1 MGDARI
7 EAPDEP
13 LKMRLFVQRLIDDV
27 RALERMLAEDVFE
40 RGITRIGAE
49 QEMFLIDPVTHRPA
63 MKVMEML
70 ARLQDPHYTT
80 ELGAFNLECNLD
92 PRELGAGS
100 LRALEE
106 QLQELIGK
114 AREAGKE
121 VGAEIF
127 LAGILPTLEKAD
139 LAVTNMAPVPRYAIL
154 ADAMRRLRGEDFQ
167 LFIKGRD
174 ELTLRHENVMLEA
187 ANTSFQFHLQVHP
200 SQFARL
206 YNIAQVATAPVLALG
221 TFSPLFLG
229 RRLWSE
235 TRIAVFTQSVDTRRG
250 NIHHRMQRP
259 RVHFGE
265 SWVDES
271 VLEIFRQDI
280 SAFRVLLTSELGEDP
295 LAALDAGR
303 IPDLKALR
311 LHNGTVYRWN
321 RACYGII
328 DGVPHLRI
336 ENRVLPSGPTPLDEI
351 SNAAFWLG
359 LVLALEKEYEDVRQH
374 IRFDEA
380 YDNFLAA
387 ARTGLKAQMTWLDG
401 RDWAVGDLVLEEL
414 APRARDGLE
423 NAGLTGEEIDRYMGT
438 IEARVRAQQNGSS
451 WMVES
456 LASLGKIGSAAE
468 RHGAIVKCALEQ
480 QKLEKPVH
488 TWPLATLQREEGGW
502 QRHYAQVGNL
512 MSTELVTVSPD
523 EVLEL
528 VACLMDWQQVHH
540 IPVEDADH
548 RLVGMISHRRLLRY
562 LAQHPSRQPVAVR
575 EVMTGDV
582 AFVSPQT
589 SSLDAIRI
597 MKERKITALPVVEEG
612 ILVGIVTEHDF
623 LRVADKLLEDF
634 LKR

>member
-1 MGDARI
+1 MG
-7 EAPDEP
+7 EANIAALDEP

-27 RALERMLAEDVFE
+27 RALERMLAGDVFE

-49 QEMFLIDPVTHRPA
+49 QEMFLIDPSSYRPT

-70 ARLQDPHYTT
+70 ERLGDSHFTT

-92 PRELGAGS
+92 PRELGPGS
-100 LRALEE
+100 LRALED
-106 QLQELIGK
+106 QLEGLLAK
-114 AREAGKE
+114 ARAAGRE

-127 LAGILPTLEKAD
+127 LAGILPTLEQSD
-139 LAVTNMAPVPRYAIL
+139 LAVANMAPVPRYAIL
-154 ADAMRRLRGEDFQ
+154 ADTLRRLRGEDFQ

-174 ELTLRHENVMLEA
+174 ELTLRHGNVMLEA

-200 SQFARL
+200 SQFARI
-206 YNIAQVATAPVLALG
+206 YNIAQVATAPALAVG

-235 TRIAVFTQSVDTRRG
+235 TRIAVFTQAVDTRRG
-250 NIHHRMQRP
+250 NIHQRVQRP

-280 SAFRVLLTSELGEDP
+280 SAFRVLLTTELGEDP

-321 RACYGII
+321 RACYGILN
-328 DGVPHLRI
+328 GVPHLRI
-336 ENRVLPSGPTPLDEI
+336 ENRVLPAGPSVLDEI
-351 SNAAFWLG
+351 ANSAFWLG
-359 LVLALEKEYEDVRQH
+359 LVLALDKEAIDVRRH
-374 IRFDEA
+374 LRFDEA
-380 YDNFLAA
+380 HDNFLAA
-387 ARTGLKAQMTWLDG
+387 ARTGLKAQITWLDG
-401 RDWAVGDLVLEEL
+401 RDWAVGDLVLQEL
-414 APRARDGLE
+414 APRARQGLADAGLE
-423 NAGLTGEEIDRYMGT
+423 AAEIDRYLGT
-438 IEARVRAQQNGSS
+438 IEERVAAQQNGST
-451 WMVES
+451 WMIES
-456 LASLGKIGSAAE
+456 LAGLGKAGSAAE
-468 RHGAIVKCALEQ
+468 RHGALVQCALDQ
-480 QKLEKPVH
+480 QKGGQPVH
-488 TWPLATLQREEGGW
+488 TWPLATLQRERSAW
-502 QRHYAQVGNL
+502 QRYYAEVGNL
-512 MSTELVTVSPD
+512 MTTELVTVSPD

-540 IPVEDADH
+540 IPVEDENH
-548 RLVGMISHRRLLRY
+548 RLVGMISHRRLLRH
-562 LAQHPSRQPVAVR
+562 LAQHPSRRPVAVS
-575 EVMTGDV
+575 EVMTAEV
-582 AFVSPQT
+582 ASVSPRT
-589 SSLDAIRI
+589 PSLEAIRL
-597 MKERKITALPVVEEG
+597 MKEKKITALPVVEDG

>member
-1 MGDARI
+1 MGEAKI

-27 RALERMLAEDVFE
+27 RALERMLAENAFE
-40 RGITRIGAE
+40 QGITRIGAE
-49 QEMFLIDPVTHRPA
+49 QEMFLIDPVSHRPA

-70 ARLQDPHYTT
+70 RRLDDPHFTT
-80 ELGAFNLECNLD
+80 ELGAFNMECNLD

-100 LRALEE
+100 LRALED
-106 QLQELIGK
+106 QLVGLLDK
-114 AREAGKE
+114 ARAAGRE
-121 VGAEIF
+121 ENVAIF
-127 LAGILPTLEKAD
+127 LAGILPTLEKSD
-139 LAVTNMAPVPRYAIL
+139 LAEANMAPVPRYGVL
-154 ADAMRRLRGEDFQ
+154 ARALRRLRGEDFQ

-200 SQFARL
+200 SRFARL

-235 TRIAVFTQSVDTRRG
+235 TRIALFTQAVDTRRG
-250 NIHHRMQRP
+250 NIHHRFQRP
-259 RVHFGE
+259 RVHFGDG
-265 SWVDES
+265 WVDES

-336 ENRVLPSGPTPLDEI
+336 ENRVLPAGPTPLDEI
-351 SNAAFWLG
+351 ANSAFWLG
-359 LVLALEKEYEDVRQH
+359 LVLGMDQQYGDIRPL
-374 IRFDEA
+374 IRFDDA

-387 ARTGLKAQMTWLDG
+387 ARTGLKAQLTWLDG
-401 RDWAVGDLVLEEL
+401 RDWAVGLLTIAEL
-414 APRARDGLE
+414 APLARQGLAS
-423 NAGLTGEEIDRYMGT
+423 AGISAEEIDRYIGT
-438 IEARVRAQQNGSS
+438 IEERVRAAQNGSS
-451 WMVES
+451 WMIDS
-456 LASLGKIGSAAE
+456 LAGLGKAGNAAE
-468 RHGAIVKCALEQ
+468 RHGALVKCALEQ
-480 QKLEKPVH
+480 QQEGNPVH
-488 TWPLATLQREEGGW
+488 TWPLATLDRAEGGW
-502 QRHYAQVGNL
+502 QSHYAEVGNL

-540 IPVEDADH
+540 IPVEDAEH
-548 RLVGMISHRRLLRY
+548 RLVGMISHRRLLRH
-562 LAQHPSRQPVAVR
+562 LAQHPSRRPVAVR
-575 EVMTGDV
+575 EVMATE
-582 AFVSPQT
+582 VSSVGPHT
-589 SSLDAIRI
+589 PSLDAIRL
-597 MKERKITALPVVEEG
+597 MKDKKITALPVVEDG

>member
-1 MGDARI
+1 MGDPRI
-7 EAPDEP
+7 EVPSEP
-13 LKMRLFVQRLIDDV
+13 EKMRLFVQRLIDDV
-27 RALERMLAEDVFE
+27 RALERMLAEDRFE
-40 RGITRIGAE
+40 NGITRIGAE
-49 QEMFLIDPVTHRPA
+49 QEMFLIDPATHRPT

-70 ARLQDPHYTT
+70 AHLNDPHFTT

-92 PRELGAGS
+92 PRELGPGALQAIENQ
-100 LRALEE
+100 LR
-106 QLQELIGK
+106 ELLDK
-114 AREAGKE
+114 ARATGRE

-127 LAGILPTLEKAD
+127 LAGILPTLEKSD
-139 LAVTNMAPVPRYAIL
+139 LAEANMAPVPRYAVL
-154 ADAMRRLRGEDFQ
+154 ANAMRRLRGEDFQ

-200 SQFARL
+200 SRFAKL

-250 NIHHRMQRP
+250 NIHHRLQRP

-265 SWVDES
+265 GWVDES

-336 ENRVLPSGPTPLDEI
+336 ENRVLPSGPTPIDEI

-359 LVLALEKEYEDVRQH
+359 LVLALDHEFEDVRSH
-374 IRFDEA
+374 IRFDET

-423 NAGLTGEEIDRYMGT
+423 MAGVSAEEIERYMGT

-451 WMVES
+451 WMIES
-456 LASLGKIGSAAE
+456 LASLGKVGSAAE
-468 RHGAIVKCALEQ
+468 RHGALVKSALEQ
-480 QKLEKPVH
+480 QKAEKPVH
-488 TWPLATLQREEGGW
+488 TWPLATLQREEGAW
-502 QRHYAQVGNL
+502 QQHYAQVGNL

-528 VACLMDWQQVHH
+528 VACLMDWQHVHH

-548 RLVGMISHRRLLRY
+548 RLIGMVSHRSLLRF
-562 LAQHPSRQPVAVR
+562 LAQHPSRRPVAVR
-575 EVMTGDV
+575 EVMATDV
-582 AFVSPQT
+582 TSVTPQT
-589 SSLDAIRI
+589 PSLEAIRL
-597 MKERKITALPVVEEG
+597 MKEHNIAALPVVEDG

>member
-1 MGDARI
+1 MGEARI
-7 EAPDEP
+7 EASDEP
-13 LKMRLFVQRLIDDV
+13 QKMRFFVQRLIDDV
-27 RALERMLAEDVFE
+27 RALERMLGAEAFE
-40 RGITRIGAE
+40 KGITRIGAE
-49 QEMFLIDPVTHRPA
+49 QEMFLIDPRSKRPA
-63 MKVMEML
+63 MKIMEML
-70 ARLQDPHYTT
+70 GALQDPHFTT

-92 PRELGAGS
+92 PRELAPGALS
-100 LRALEE
+100 ALEE
-106 QLQELIGK
+106 QLVGLLDK
-114 AREAGKE
+114 ARQAGAK

-127 LAGILPTLEKAD
+127 LAGILPTLEKSD
-139 LAVTNMAPVPRYAIL
+139 LAIGNMAPVPRYAIL
-154 ADAMRRLRGEDFQ
+154 ADTLRRLRGEDFQ

-174 ELTLRHENVMLEA
+174 ELTLRHGNVMLEA

-200 SQFARL
+200 SRFARL
-206 YNIAQVATAPVLALG
+206 YNIAQVATAPVLAMG

-235 TRIAVFTQSVDTRRG
+235 TRIAVFTQAVDTRRG
-250 NIHHRMQRP
+250 NIHQRLQRP

-265 SWVDES
+265 GWIDDS

-295 LAALDAGR
+295 LAALDEGR

-336 ENRVLPSGPTPLDEI
+336 ENRVLPAGPTPLDEI
-351 SNAAFWLG
+351 ANSAFWLG
-359 LVLALEKEYEDVRQH
+359 LVLGLDQEYEDIRRH
-374 IRFDEA
+374 LRFDEA

-387 ARTGLKAQMTWLDG
+387 ARTGLKAQLTWLDG
-401 RDWAVGDLVLEEL
+401 RDWAVCELVEQQL
-414 APRARDGLE
+414 APLARRGL
-423 NAGLTGEEIDRYMGT
+423 AGAGIGADEIDRYIGT
-438 IEARVRAQQNGSS
+438 IEERVRIQQNGST
-451 WMVES
+451 WMIDS
-456 LASLGKIGSAAE
+456 LAALGDVGSAAE
-468 RHGAIVKCALEQ
+468 RHGALVRSALEHQ
-480 QKLEKPVH
+480 QAGRPVH
-488 TWPLATLQREEGGW
+488 SWPLATLQREEGAW
-502 QRHYAQVGNL
+502 QSYYAEVGNL

-548 RLVGMISHRRLLRY
+548 RLVGMISHRRLLRH
-562 LAQHPSRQPVAVR
+562 LAQHPSRRPVAVR
-575 EVMTGDV
+575 DVMTADV
-582 AFVSPQT
+582 ASVTPKT
-589 SSLDAIRI
+589 PSLEAIRL
-597 MKERKITALPVVEEG
+597 MKERKITALPVVEDG
-612 ILVGIVTEHDF
+612 VLVGIVTEHDF

>member
-7 EAPDEP
+7 EATEEP
-13 LKMRLFVQRLIDDV
+13 EKMRLFVQRLIDDV
-27 RALERMLAEDVFE
+27 RALERMLAEDRFE
-40 RGITRIGAE
+40 RGVTRIGAE
-49 QEMFLIDPVTHRPA
+49 QEMFLIDPATHRPT
-63 MKVMEML
+63 MKVMQILEK
-70 ARLQDPHYTT
+70 LQDDHFTT

-92 PRELGAGS
+92 PQELGAGS
-100 LRALEE
+100 LRALET
-106 QLQELIGK
+106 QLVELIQK
-114 AREAGKE
+114 ARVAGNE

-127 LAGILPTLEKAD
+127 LAGILPTLEKTD
-139 LAVTNMAPVPRYAIL
+139 LAVDNMTPVKRYAVL
-154 ADAMRRLRGEDFQ
+154 AEAMRRLRGEDFQ

-174 ELTLRHENVMLEA
+174 ELTLRHANVMLEA

-200 SQFARL
+200 SRFARL
-206 YNIAQVATAPVLALG
+206 YNIAQVVTAPVLALS

-250 NIHHRMQRP
+250 NIHHRHQRP

-265 SWVDES
+265 SWVDDS

-321 RACYGII
+321 RACYGITG
-328 DGVPHLRI
+328 GVPHLRI
-336 ENRVLPSGPTPLDEI
+336 ENRVLPAGPTPLDEI

-359 LVLALEKEYEDVRQH
+359 LVFALDKEYEDIRQH
-374 IRFDEA
+374 ISFDEA

-414 APRARDGLE
+414 APRAREGLE
-423 NAGLTGEEIDRYMGT
+423 AAGVDGDEIDRYMGT

-451 WMVES
+451 WMIDS
-456 LASLGKIGSAAE
+456 LASLGKVGSAAE
-468 RHGAIVKCALEQ
+468 RHGALVKSALEH
-480 QKLEKPVH
+480 QKTEMPVH
-488 TWPLATLQREEGGW
+488 LWPLATLQREAGAW
-502 QRHYAQVGNL
+502 QKHYALVGNL

-528 VACLMDWQQVHH
+528 VACLMDWQSVHH

-548 RLVGMISHRRLLRY
+548 HLVGLISHRRLLRH
-562 LAQHPSRQPVAVR
+562 LSQHPSRQPVAVR
-575 EVMTGDV
+575 QVMTTNV
-582 AFVSPQT
+582 ASVSPQT
-589 SSLDAIRI
+589 PSLEAIRL
-597 MKERKITALPVVEEG
+597 MKEHNITALPVVEDG

-623 LRVADKLLEDF
+623 LRIADKLLEDF

>member
-1 MGDARI
+1 MGEKRI

-13 LKMRLFVQRLIDDV
+13 AKMRLFVQRLIDDV
-27 RALERMLAEDVFE
+27 RALERMLAEDAFE
-40 RGITRIGAE
+40 KGVTRIGAE
-49 QEMFLIDPVTHRPA
+49 QEMFLIDPVSHRPA

-70 ARLQDPHYTT
+70 AQLQDGHFTT

-100 LRALEE
+100 LRALED
-106 QLQELIGK
+106 ELVALLDK
-114 AREAGKE
+114 ARQAGRA

-127 LAGILPTLEKAD
+127 LAGILPTLEKSD
-139 LAVTNMAPVPRYAIL
+139 LAEANMAPVPRYGVL

-206 YNIAQVATAPVLALG
+206 YNIAQVATAPVLAVS
-221 TFSPLFLG
+221 TNSPLFLG

-235 TRIAVFTQSVDTRRG
+235 TRIALFTQAVDTRRG
-250 NIHHRMQRP
+250 NLHHRMQRP

-265 SWVDES
+265 GWVDES

-328 DGVPHLRI
+328 GGVPHLRI
-336 ENRVLPSGPTPLDEI
+336 ENRVLPAGPTPLDEI
-351 SNAAFWLG
+351 ANSAFWLG
-359 LVLALEKEYEDVRQH
+359 LVLALDKEFADIRSH

-387 ARTGLKAQMTWLDG
+387 ARTGLKAQITWLDG
-401 RDWAVGDLVLEEL
+401 RDWAVGALVLEEL
-414 APRARDGLE
+414 APRARRGLE
-423 NAGLTGEEIDRYMGT
+423 GAGLEAAEIERYMGT
-438 IEARVRAQQNGSS
+438 IEARVKAQQNGSS
-451 WMVES
+451 WMIDS
-456 LASLGKIGSAAE
+456 LAGLGTVGSAAE
-468 RHGAIVKCALEQ
+468 RHGALVKSALEQ
-480 QKLEKPVH
+480 QKAGNPVH
-488 TWPLATLQREEGGW
+488 GWPLATLQREQGAW
-502 QRHYAQVGNL
+502 QSYYAEVGNL

-528 VACLMDWQQVHH
+528 VACLMDWQHVHH

-548 RLVGMISHRRLLRY
+548 RLVGMISHRRLLRH
-562 LAQHPSRQPVAVR
+562 LAQHPSRRPVAVR
-575 EVMTGDV
+575 DVMTADV
-582 AFVSPQT
+582 ASVTPKT
-589 SSLDAIRI
+589 PSLEAIRL
-597 MKERKITALPVVEEG
+597 MKEKKITALPVVEDG
-612 ILVGIVTEHDF
+612 LLVGIVTEHDF